1 MFTSAV
7 RLRKPLHRLN
17 TQHYILPRLLQ
28 PEEILC
34 MPKML
39 FLCAGRRR
47 RRRLYSPVFMKS
59 PIGIKSI
66 TLQHDRADEIVF
78 SSYTKANLI
87 TSNIVWKTCEC
98 V

>member
-39 FLCAGRRR
+39 FYVRGGGGGGCI
-47 RRRLYSPVFMKS
+47 SPVFIKS

>member
-39 FLCAGRRR
+39 FYVRGGGGCI
-47 RRRLYSPVFMKS
+47 SPVFIKS